1 MISKTLSV
9 EATQKVAE
17 NLVKKILE
25 AGPRNGAVVLG
36 LVGDLGAGKT
46 TFAQGFARALGVK
59 EKITS
64 PTFLIVKSYKL
75 EVISFKNFYHIDA
88 YRLNSPQELLD
99 LGLADLIKNPQ
110 NIILIEWADK
120 VMGVLPSETI
130 FIKFFHGKIENERE
144 LAVSDRGSADEAE

>member
-1 MISKTLSV
+1 MRIYKSEKETRAL
-9 EATQKVAE
+9 AE
-17 NLVKKILE
+17 EMAAELLG
-25 AGPRNGAVVLG
+25 ASTPHPTAVVLG

-75 EVISFKNFYHIDA
+75 KVKSFKKFYHIDA
-88 YRLNSPQELLD
+88 YRLKDEKELLD
-99 LGLADLIKNPQ
+99 LGFAELLKDPK

-120 VMGVLPSETI
+120 LMGILPKDAVYLNFSHSE
-130 FIKFFHGKIENERE
+130 KEGERVIEKRF
-144 LAVSDRGSADEAE
+144 

>member
-120 VMGVLPSETI
+120 VMGILPKNSI
-130 FIKFFHGKIENERE
+130 FIDFSHGEKDEERTIAPR
-144 LAVSDRGSADEAE
+144 LPAS